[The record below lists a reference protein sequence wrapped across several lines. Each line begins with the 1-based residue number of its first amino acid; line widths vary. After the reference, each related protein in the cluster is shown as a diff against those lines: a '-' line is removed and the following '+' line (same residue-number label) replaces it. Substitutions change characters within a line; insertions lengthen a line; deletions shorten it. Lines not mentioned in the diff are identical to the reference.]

1 MNGPKDRERLEAN
14 WRTVVDE
21 VNQATVASGRP
32 ADAVRII
39 GVTKYVD
46 ASLTE
51 ALVDVGCRD
60 LGENRPQSL
69 WAKADTIA
77 GKDIRWHLIGHLQRN
92 KLRRT
97 LQYPVLIHSIDSARL
112 LKSVSDELDSPGE
125 NAKPAQANVSA
136 QANASAD
143 ADVLVEVNISGD
155 ETKTGMT
162 TAQIRELFESLPY
175 SHVNI
180 LGLMAMAGWG
190 TDPGESRRQFAAV
203 RELRDELAAEFGLP
217 LTQLS
222 MGMSGDF
229 AEAIAEG
236 ATMVRIGSRIYEG
249 LFAS

>member
-1 MNGPKDRERLEAN
+1 MIGPKDRERLEAN

-69 WAKADTIA
+69 WSKADAIA
-77 GKDIRWHLIGHLQRN
+77 DKDIRWHLIGHLQRN

-112 LKSVSDELDSPGE
+112 LKSVSDELDSSGVDT
-125 NAKPAQANVSA
+125 KLAQAD
-136 QANASAD
+136 ASAH

-190 TDPGESRRQFAAV
+190 TDPDESRRQFAAV

-249 LFAS
+249 LLAS

>member
-1 MNGPKDRERLEAN
+1 MIGPKDRERLEEN
-14 WRTVVDE
+14 WRRVVDE
-21 VNQATVASGRP
+21 VTRATVASGRP

-46 ASLTE
+46 TSLTE
-51 ALVDVGCRD
+51 ALVDVGCHD

-69 WAKADTIA
+69 WSKADAIA
-77 GKDIRWHLIGHLQRN
+77 DKDIRWHLIGHLQRN

-97 LQYPVLIHSIDSARL
+97 LQYPVLIHSIDSNRL
-112 LKSVSDELDSPGE
+112 LKAVSDELDSPGE
-125 NAKPAQANVSA
+125 NAKPAK
-136 QANASAD
+136 

-190 TDPGESRRQFAAV
+190 TDPDESRRQFAAV
-203 RELRDELAAEFGLP
+203 RELRDQLAIEFGLP

-236 ATMVRIGSRIYEG
+236 ATMIRIGSRIYEG
-249 LFAS
+249 LLAS